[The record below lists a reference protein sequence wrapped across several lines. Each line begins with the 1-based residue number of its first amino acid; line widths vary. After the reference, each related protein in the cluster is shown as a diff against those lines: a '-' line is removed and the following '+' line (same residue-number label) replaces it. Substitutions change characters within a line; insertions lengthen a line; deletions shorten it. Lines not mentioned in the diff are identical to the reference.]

1 MRQIL
6 RPFPLFVPVGRMAL
20 ALALAL
26 LLWLGAGLVCVQ
38 AQQSQPQ
45 ESQPQENR
53 LLAPAVD
60 KVAADKPVKAACL
73 SSHEVRALVE
83 RGEVIP
89 VHRAMQMTRS
99 HFGGEIVKARLCP
112 EQDRLIYLLTLLDKN
127 SQISLVAMDARNGQL
142 LVRP

>member
-6 RPFPLFVPVGRMAL
+6 RPFPIFVAAGRMAL
-20 ALALAL
+20 VL
-26 LLWLGAGLVCVQ
+26 LLWLCAGLVCVQ
-38 AQQSQPQ
+38 AQQPQSQ

-53 LLAPAVD
+53 LLAPVVD
-60 KVAADKPVKAACL
+60 KAATDIPVKTACL

-99 HFGGEIVKARLCP
+99 HFGGEIVKARLCL

-142 LVRP
+142 IARP